1 MKKKET
7 STSPE
12 PESAGSADGSVF
24 IPQSR
29 QEPGDTTP
37 ADKSTK
43 VAKTAKSAKGSKPG
57 KGAKSIPTDEALSPI
72 EREARRILADYPA
85 RDEVHMTA
93 DGFGF
98 FDRHDAINHTA
109 RLKDKSIL
117 TIKR

>member
-12 PESAGSADGSVF
+12 PGPAGSADGAAF
-24 IPQSR
+24 IPQSG

-37 ADKSTK
+37 TDKSTK
-43 VAKTAKSAKGSKPG
+43 AAKSAKGSKPG
-57 KGAKSIPTDEALSPI
+57 KGAKSIPTDEELSPI

-85 RDEVHMTA
+85 RDEVHITA